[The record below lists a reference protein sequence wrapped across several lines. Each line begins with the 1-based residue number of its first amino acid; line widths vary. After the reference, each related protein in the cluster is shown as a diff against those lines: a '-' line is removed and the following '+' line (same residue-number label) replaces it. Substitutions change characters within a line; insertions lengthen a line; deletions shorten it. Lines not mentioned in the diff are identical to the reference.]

1 MKGHMSSSMENR
13 YEVRGERMERKEQG
27 VEKVIEWEGEEGA
40 RLYLISAEVLIEQK
54 VQQAASVVKPWV
66 LL

>member
-27 VEKVIEWEGEEGA
+27 VEKVIE
-40 RLYLISAEVLIEQK
+40 
-54 VQQAASVVKPWV
+54 
-66 LL
+66 